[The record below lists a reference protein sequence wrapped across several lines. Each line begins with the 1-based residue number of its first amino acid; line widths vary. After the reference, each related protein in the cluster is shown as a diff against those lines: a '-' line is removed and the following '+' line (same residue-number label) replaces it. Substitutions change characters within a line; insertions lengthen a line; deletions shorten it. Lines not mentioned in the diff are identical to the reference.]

1 MKHLTLAVLCLVAS
15 VFAISCKTQSGST
28 NTEQSASKGSVKGNW
43 VMTDISFDGIPRGS
57 KVTVFDEASY
67 NCFKGSQWILPS
79 NNKGSYTLSSTE
91 DGCNTATQSIIW
103 SIYKQ
108 NGVDMFQFKK
118 VGAGVKA
125 KNVTDGY
132 RVEVSSLNNT
142 TMIWRAAV
150 SFEGKNAYIIY
161 TLQRT

>member
-1 MKHLTLAVLCLVAS
+1 MKHLTLAVLCLVAA

-43 VMTDISFDGIPRGS
+43 VITDITFDGIPRGS
-57 KVTVFDEASY
+57 KVTVFDEASF

-79 NNKGSYTLSSTE
+79 NSNGSYTLSSTE
-91 DGCNTATQSIIW
+91 DGCSTATQSIVW

-108 NGVDMFQFKK
+108 GGVDQFQFKK
-118 VGAGVKA
+118 VGGGVKA
-125 KNVTDGY
+125 KNVIDGY
-132 RVEVSSLNNT
+132 RVEISSLNNT
-142 TMIWRAAV
+142 TMVWRAAV
-150 SFEGKNAYIIY
+150 NFEGKTGYIVY

>member
-15 VFAISCKTQSGST
+15 VFAISCKSQKGAADA
-28 NTEQSASKGSVKGNW
+28 EQSAGKGSVKGNW
-43 VMTDISFDGIPRGS
+43 VVTDINFEGIPRGS

-79 NNKGSYTLSSTE
+79 NNNGSYTLSSTE
-91 DGCNTATQSIIW
+91 DGCSTATQSIVW

-108 NGVDMFQFKK
+108 GGVDQFQFKK
-118 VGAGVKA
+118 VGGGVKA

-132 RVEVSSLNNT
+132 RVEISSLT
-142 TMIWRAAV
+142 STSMVWRAAV
-150 SFEGKNAYIIY
+150 NFEGKTGYIVY
-161 TLQRT
+161 TLQRS